1 MTSCKTSNLINE
13 TLPDIYFPTFPIST
27 QDPNI
32 SFITEDNCVVIKW
45 GLEQYTARIPINI
58 WESFVTYAI
67 EVNTAE
73 KKYKAIQGSYV
84 LPHSD

>member
-1 MTSCKTSNLINE
+1 MIDE

-32 SFITEDNCVVIKW
+32 SFTTEDNCVVIKW
-45 GLEQYTARIPINI
+45 ELEQYTARIPINI

-67 EVNTAE
+67 EVDTAE
-73 KKYKAIQGSYV
+73 KKYKALQGSYV
-84 LPHSD
+84 LPPSD